1 MAEAIAQAALARKEN
16 LGAHPCLEEKL
27 R

>member
-16 LGAHPCLEEKL
+16 LGAHAWRKN
-27 R
+27 